1 MDAGHFRET
10 LIICSVV
17 GYIGLTSILAFV
29 LRSRTSA
36 QFMVGSRA
44 LPAVVIGVLLM
55 SEFIGAKSTVGTA
68 QEAFENGM
76 AAGWSVH
83 AAAIGFLL
91 LAFFF
96 ARRIYSSKEHT
107 ISGLVEQ
114 RFGNGARIV
123 VSLIMIYALLLVNVG
138 NYVSGAA
145 ALSSAIHT
153 NLPVSTFIIAAFSA
167 IYYVFGGIK
176 SIAWVTVLH
185 SVVKLGGIAILVA
198 VAASLSGGLA
208 PIQAHLP
215 PAYFTWDGEVGPTKI
230 FAWIIGTV
238 GAIFSTQYIVQAI
251 ASTKSASAARGSV
264 LIAAALCLPLG
275 FALGF
280 IGVAAR
286 YLYPTQDSLYALP
299 VFITKM
305 PAPLAAVVTVS
316 LVASVLVSVSTV
328 AVATTALVMRDFYV
342 PWRKPEAEHELRAT
356 RYVALAVGMVP
367 LLCVFF
373 TPHIL
378 ELSFFTRA
386 LRLSIAIV
394 ALVGVYL
401 PWLGSPRSAITS
413 LVLSGVATSA
423 WYLLGNPFGIDN
435 MYVAALTPAVVLLA
449 ERLISGPRPAPAAP
463 PHDPY
468 GNA

>member
-1 MDAGHFRET
+1 MSADYLRDAS
-10 LIICSVV
+10 IIGSVV
-17 GYIGLTSILAFV
+17 SYLVLTSVLAYV

-44 LPAVVIGVLLM
+44 LPAAVIGVLLM

-68 QEAFENGM
+68 QEAFTKGM

-91 LAFFF
+91 LGLFF
-96 ARRIYSSKEHT
+96 ARRVYRSQQHT
-107 ISGLVEQ
+107 ISGLVEL
-114 RFGNGARIV
+114 RFGYGARVV

-145 ALSSAIHT
+145 ALSNAIHT
-153 NLPVSTFIIAAFSA
+153 NLTVSTFVLAAVSA
-167 IYYVFGGIK
+167 VYYVFGGLK

-185 SVVKLGGIAILVA
+185 SVIKLAGIAVLVA
-198 VAASLSGGLA
+198 VAADLTGGIA
-208 PIQAHLP
+208 PIQAGLP
-215 PAYFTWDGEVGPTKI
+215 ASYFTWDGTVGPATI
-230 FAWIIGTV
+230 FAWIVGTV

-251 ASTKSASAARGSV
+251 AANRGAAGARASV
-264 LIAAALCLPLG
+264 LIAASLCLPLG

-286 YLYPTQDSLYALP
+286 YLYPDQDSLYALP
-299 VFITKM
+299 VFISKM
-305 PAPLAAVVTVS
+305 SAPLASLVTVS

-328 AVATTALVMRDFYV
+328 ALATTALVMRDFYV
-342 PWRKPEAEHELRAT
+342 PWRKPDAEQELKAT
-356 RYVALAVGMVP
+356 RYVALLVGVVP
-367 LLCVFF
+367 LFCVFF
-373 TPHIL
+373 TPRIL

-394 ALVGVYL
+394 ACMGVYL
-401 PWLGSPRSAITS
+401 PWLGSPGSAVAA
-413 LVLSGVATSA
+413 LVLSGVATTA

-435 MYVAALTPAVVLLA
+435 MYVAAVVPAVVLV
-449 ERLISGPRPAPAAP
+449 AARFFP
-463 PHDPY
+463 DQPGSDALSLRKV
-468 GNA
+468 G